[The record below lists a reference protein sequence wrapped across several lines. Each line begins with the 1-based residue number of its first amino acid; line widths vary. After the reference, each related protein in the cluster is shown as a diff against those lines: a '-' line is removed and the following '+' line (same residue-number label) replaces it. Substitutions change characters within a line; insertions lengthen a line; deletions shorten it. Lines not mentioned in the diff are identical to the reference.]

1 MTTILHIDH
10 DDVAQKFIKATLGHQ
25 YNVISAA
32 DGPTAIQY
40 CAMIQPDVI
49 LLDLDLP
56 DIDSYELTRRLK
68 MFMPQTPVI
77 HTADQE
83 LRGAEWVGNSDGFL
97 LKPFADEEL
106 WQHIKSVVRWPTVK
120 SPFALSPSLGDDAI
134 EQFEAQIDALNQAN
148 KRLASL
154 NAISALIGTSLD
166 LENLTDEILL
176 QIQKTIDF
184 DSATLFLLKGN
195 VLEAAASRGLSAYRK
210 GMNVY
215 TKSDKNSAWR
225 AVQNKLPLIINDVT
239 KSDYWEPRPELR
251 QVRSWLGVPL
261 IFKDR
266 VVGVLT
272 LDKNEPDAFIEA
284 DARYFFTLAYQMAIA
299 VENAQLFE
307 EWEEQA
313 TRLKLINEVFQEIT
327 TILNVDNLYEALAW
341 AVFQHLQ
348 YHRVAIFD
356 VHLSDVSLRSY
367 YDKSPPQ
374 PQFDEDSV
382 RINIEVVHQV
392 IKTTRPALVGIPPDS
407 NHLDL
412 AAGQNMVELGV
423 PILIDNRVE
432 NVIIV
437 SGKGLGDQD
446 LWTLSSVARQAS
458 AVIENARLYENIDT
472 YSEMLEQT
480 VVARTQRLQAIRKIS
495 RVASRGS
502 DIDDLLTAIGRE
514 ISQIFKPV
522 EFVEDKIFVSV
533 GLLTG
538 SRLGVRVIHR
548 APKNVS
554 ADKQS
559 DNIETIY
566 KFKHQSWAGQVMSQ
580 AKPLIKNNVPVPY
593 IYDNKDDSLTIINS
607 VMLAPLIAA
616 GKTIGLITV
625 ERQYAGVFDE
635 SDLETLESVA
645 FQIATA
651 IEHARLLRKT
661 REMAIVNERTRL
673 ARDMHDGVAQNL
685 AYLLIQ
691 VDRCLNL
698 VDEDSRLEV
707 QLEQISD
714 ILKQNIDELR
724 RNIFDLRPVDLEGK
738 SLFIVL
744 ENFVT
749 EFGRRWNL
757 QTSCTAVQRETLE
770 VSPEV
775 ESSLYRILQEALSNA
790 RKHAQCTRLDV
801 ALKIKDDQTITLEIK
816 DDGHGFDMTQAGQY
830 FQRGQSKGLGL
841 ISMRERVERVGG
853 KLMVDTKIGYGTR
866 IMAELPLQSDTL
878 DSNEADGP

>member
-1 MTTILHIDH
+1 MATILHIDH

-25 YNVISAA
+25 YNVVSAA

-56 DIDSYELTRRLK
+56 DMDSRELTRRLK
-68 MFMPQTPVI
+68 MFMPQTPII
-77 HTADQE
+77 HTAGQE
-83 LRGAEWVGNSDGFL
+83 TAVAELVGNSGGFL
-97 LKPFADEEL
+97 AKPFADEEL
-106 WQHIKSVVRWPTVK
+106 WRRIKSVLPGAAVIPPFVV
-120 SPFALSPSLGDDAI
+120 SPGSDDAAI

-166 LENLTDEILL
+166 LEHLTDEILL
-176 QIQKTIDF
+176 QIHKTIDF

-225 AVQNKLPLIINDVT
+225 VVQNKLPLIINDVT
-239 KSDYWEPRPELR
+239 KSDYWEARPELS

-327 TILNVDNLYEALAW
+327 TILNVDHLYEALAW
-341 AVFQHLQ
+341 AIFQRLQ
-348 YHRVAIFD
+348 YNRVAIFD
-356 VHLSDVSLRSY
+356 VHLSSPVLRSY
-367 YDKSPPQ
+367 YDKSSPPPQ
-374 PQFDEDSV
+374 LAESLMGF
-382 RINIEVVHQV
+382 NLEVIRQV
-392 IKTTRPALVGIPPDS
+392 IKTARPALVNVPS
-407 NHLDL
+407 NPKFLEL
-412 AAGQNMVELGV
+412 AAGQPLAELGV

-432 NVIIV
+432 NVISV
-437 SGKGLGDQD
+437 SARGLGDHD
-446 LWTLSSVARQAS
+446 LWTLSSMARQAS

-480 VVARTQRLQAIRKIS
+480 VVARTQRLQAIKKIS
-495 RVASRGS
+495 HVASRGA
-502 DIDDLLTAIGRE
+502 DIDDLLTPIGRE
-514 ISQIFKPV
+514 ISQIFKPD
-522 EFVEDKIFVSV
+522 EFAEHKILVFV

-538 SRLGVRVIHR
+538 SKLGVRLIYKTPQHTPV
-548 APKNVS
+548 
-554 ADKQS
+554 DKS
-559 DNIETIY
+559 PDKPETIY
-566 KFKHQSWAGQVMSQ
+566 KFEPTTWAGQVMRQ
-580 AKPLIKNNVPVPY
+580 AKPIIKNNIPIQH
-593 IYDNKDDSLTIINS
+593 IYSNDNNPLTIVNS
-607 VMLAPLIAA
+607 VILAPLIAA

-625 ERQYAGVFDE
+625 ERQCADAFDE

-661 REMAIVNERTRL
+661 REMAIVDERTRL

-698 VDEDSRLEV
+698 VEEDSRLEA
-707 QLEQISD
+707 QLEQIGAL
-714 ILKQNIDELR
+714 LKQNIDELR

-738 SLFIVL
+738 SLFTVL
-744 ENFVT
+744 ENFVA

-757 QTSCTAVQRETLE
+757 QTSCTIQDKTPE

-790 RKHAQCTRLDV
+790 RKHAQCSRLDV
-801 ALKIKDDQTITLEIK
+801 VLTTKKNETITLEIK
-816 DDGHGFDMTQAGQY
+816 DDGQGFDMTHASEY
-830 FQRGQSKGLGL
+830 FQRGQSKGMGL
-841 ISMRERVERVGG
+841 ISMRERTEYVGG
-853 KLMVDTKIGYGTR
+853 KLTIDSQRGHGTR
-866 IMAELPLQSDTL
+866 IVAELPLL
-878 DSNEADGP
+878 GEAPGNG